1 MSDFSHPLL
10 PAALVFILAGLVKGT
25 LGLGLPTVAVG
36 ILGLFMTPAQAAAL
50 LIVPTLATNIWQL
63 ATGPKLGV
71 LLRRLWPLLTATA
84 VGTWLASALLAGAPV
99 QVATAVLGAALLIYG
114 IIGLLKLPM
123 RVPPTAETWAGPL
136 VGLLTGIMGGICGN
150 FAVPAVPYFGALNLE
165 RDDLVQ
171 TLGLFFTVSAL
182 GRGRARA
189 RRVLGRGRGEFGAGA
204 DPFRHRYDHRRLA
217 ARTDRA
223 RHVPQGILRRAAVHR
238 RPVGASQLLDG
249 PAPLFFCH
257 SCAKREN
264 PEVFVFWFKTE
275 TRNLWILGPA
285 GQE

>member
-182 GRGRARA
+182 ALGLALAWHGVFSVAVAGNSVLALIPSAIGMIIGGWLRARIEPA
-189 RRVLGRGRGEFGAGA
+189 TFRKVFFVGLLFIGAQ
-204 DPFRHRYDHRRLA
+204 LE
-217 ARTDRA
+217 
-223 RHVPQGILRRAAVHR
+223 LR
-238 RPVGASQLLDG
+238 S
-249 PAPLFFCH
+249 F
-257 SCAKREN
+257 
-264 PEVFVFWFKTE
+264 
-275 TRNLWILGPA
+275 
-285 GQE
+285 